1 MGRLAG
7 KSAVVTGGARGIG
20 EGIVRLYVEEGARCI
35 IADID
40 VEAGQ
45 KLAAELAPNAIFV
58 RTDVTSE
65 TDIAT
70 AIEAAILEFGGLDI
84 MVNNAGVVGVIGHID
99 TTPLADYERTMSILV
114 TSVFLGTKLA
124 AGVFKKQRSGVIINT
139 ASTAGINGGLGPHVY
154 TAAKHAVVG
163 LTKSVA
169 VELAPFGIRSNVL
182 VPGATVSSLTA
193 GIVTGDKDNLEDAA
207 VRLGSKYVGG
217 KAPMPRDLANAA
229 LFMASDESTFMN
241 GTVIIIDSGKEV
253 LSDRARDKFYPA
265 ESCLLAGGATDR

>member
-7 KSAVVTGGARGIG
+7 RSAVVTGGARGIG

-40 VEAGQ
+40 VEAGE

-65 TDIAT
+65 SDIAT

-99 TTPLADYERTMSILV
+99 TTPLAEYERTMSILV

-193 GIVTGDKDNLEDAA
+193 GVVTGDKDNLEEAA
-207 VRLGSKYVGG
+207 IRLGSKYVGG

-265 ESCLLAGGATDR
+265 E